1 MAFCITKQAVDKF
14 KQDLKEGKIDFD
26 KLINSSSEQR
36 RSFFTEQF
44 GKETASDINALFE
57 RKILLKQQKKGMIDW
72 IKTVAKMKPEV
83 KRDIIARVNRMD
95 QVLQPDDN
103 AFLEDLASQK
113 LGVTVTQA
121 EAENISKLGKEV
133 AEREVK
139 MEKGPRRPEQGRPTA
154 GEMEYGASV
163 VAFEKYLEALKSD
176 KRTAVEKG
184 IDILKNP
191 VSIISGIAGSAK
203 ALKASLDNSFIG
215 RQGIRLFYMGL
226 TGDIK
231 AGRTWM
237 ATFFKS
243 FDMIFRTFKNQDVL
257 DSLRAEILSDPDY
270 NLMRKAK
277 IGTATV
283 EEEFPVSWPTRLP
296 VIGRAFKASEVA
308 FTGSAYYM
316 RYRTAKQILN
326 IARNTGVDLTDK
338 NELESIGKLVN
349 SLTARGDTGAKS
361 AKPGFINNV
370 IWSPKMIKANI
381 DVLTLH
387 AADRGF
393 SKFARKRAAINLI
406 RIIAGQAAVL
416 FLASRLLDDED
427 AIDWDPRSANFG
439 KIRIGN
445 TRFDISGGMA
455 PFITLA
461 SRVSI
466 ILKNFATDGD
476 TPAIKNS
483 VTGELSKVN
492 EGGFGKRTGED
503 VVYDFFAN
511 KLAPAAAVVRDILRN
526 ETFEREKPS
535 AKTTARDLG
544 VPIPITTF
552 KELKDDPDSVN
563 LILGMFAE
571 SIGVGAQTYSHISTW
586 TVSELEQ
593 EIKDNTYKRT
603 TMRKDPETG
612 KRIKLRKGKPH
623 KGREGYIEILN
634 KEIGKRL
641 ANN

>member
-26 KLINSSSEQR
+26 KLLASTSGQR
-36 RSFFTEQF
+36 RSFFTDQF
-44 GKETASDINALFE
+44 GKEVAADVNALFE
-57 RKILLKQQKKGMIDW
+57 RKILLMQQKKGMIDW

-83 KRDIIARVNRMD
+83 KRDIIARVNRME
-95 QVLQPDDN
+95 QILQPGDN
-103 AFLEDLASQK
+103 AFLEDLAAQR
-113 LGVTVTQA
+113 LGVTVTQSEAQKIA
-121 EAENISKLGKEV
+121 ELGKEV
-133 AEREVK
+133 TGREVK
-139 MEKGPRRPEQGRPTA
+139 MEAGPRRTEQGRPTA
-154 GEMEYGASV
+154 AEMEYGASV

-176 KRTAVEKG
+176 KRTFVEKG
-184 IDILKNP
+184 VDILKNP
-191 VSIISGIAGSAK
+191 LSIISGIAGSAK

-215 RQGIRLFYMGL
+215 RQGVRLFYMGL
-226 TGDIK
+226 TGDIQ
-231 AGRTWM
+231 AGKTWM
-237 ATFFKS
+237 NTFFKS
-243 FDMIFRTFKNQDVL
+243 FDMIFKTFKNQDVL
-257 DSLRAEILSDPDY
+257 DTLRAEILSDPDY
-270 NLMRKAK
+270 DLMRRAK
-277 IGTATV
+277 IATATV

-361 AKPGFINNV
+361 GKPGFFNNV

-387 AADRGF
+387 AADKGF

-416 FLASRLLDDED
+416 FLASRLLDDDD
-427 AIDWDPRSANFG
+427 AVEWDPRSAGFG

-455 PFITLA
+455 AFITLA
-461 SRVSI
+461 TRVSI
-466 ILKNFATDGD
+466 VLKNFVTDGD
-476 TPAIKNS
+476 TPAIKSS

-503 VVYDFFAN
+503 IVYDFFGN

-535 AKTTARDLG
+535 LKTTTRDLA
-544 VPIPITTF
+544 VPIPITTY
-552 KELKDDPDSVN
+552 KELKDDPHSVG
-563 LILGMFAE
+563 LLLGMFAE
-571 SIGVGAQTYSHISTW
+571 SVGVGAQTYSHISTW
-586 TVSELEQ
+586 TINELEQ
-593 EIKDNTYKRT
+593 EIEDNTYKRT
-603 TMRKDPETG
+603 TKRTNPETG
-612 KRIKLRKGKPH
+612 KKMTLRRGDPH
-623 KGREGYIEILN
+623 KGREGYIDILN

-641 ANN
+641 ARS